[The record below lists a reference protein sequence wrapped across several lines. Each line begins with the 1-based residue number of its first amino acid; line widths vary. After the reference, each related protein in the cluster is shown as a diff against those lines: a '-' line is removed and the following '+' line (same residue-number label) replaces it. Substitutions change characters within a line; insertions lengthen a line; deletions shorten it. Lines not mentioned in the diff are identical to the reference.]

1 VGGRDAVLN
10 GRPPIRVL
18 VADDEPAL
26 LDAYRRVFAV
36 VSDTTDSGDHT
47 LADLR
52 ATLFGHARPV
62 ANRPTFA
69 VDVTYATGAE
79 EAVAAV
85 RRARDGA
92 TPFHIAFL
100 DMRMPP
106 GPDGIWAAQEIRAV
120 EPDLDIVI
128 ATAYSDVDPR
138 EIAERVPPLDK
149 VFYVQ
154 KPFHPYEV
162 RQLALALGAKSEA
175 VAKVRRLAFFD
186 GLTGL
191 PNRELFSLRLEQ
203 AIELA
208 RRQGQPLA
216 ALFLDLDNFK
226 RINDTLGHAVG
237 DQLLQIIG
245 QRLLRCVRASDVV
258 ARRAETGQGD
268 PELARFGGDEFVA
281 SLTVMRRSEDAA
293 LVARRILQSVSEP
306 VRLGDH
312 EMLVTASVGIA
323 VFPDDGGDPETLFRN
338 ADLAMYAAKRAGG
351 NVFRF
356 FSPAMTEAAMKRL
369 RVENMLR
376 RALAQGELSLWY
388 QPQLALTSN
397 EVTGMEALLRWES
410 PDLGMIPPLEFIPV
424 AEETGLIIPIG
435 EWVLRTACAQA
446 KRWHDAGNAP
456 LRMAVNVSVHQFVH
470 PGFPDLVG
478 RVLLETGL
486 DPAAL
491 ELEITESVLMKDEDH
506 AVATL
511 VALKALG
518 VSLALD
524 DFGTGYSSLGRLRTF
539 PIDRLKIDRSFVQ
552 SISADGDDKAIASA
566 VIAMAESMKLRVTA
580 EGVETGPQLDYLRRN
595 HCEEIQGYYISRP
608 LPLVAA
614 DAYLVARR
622 AASQGGPRP
631 AAGGAE
637 PPRGG

>member
-1 VGGRDAVLN
+1 MRHALGGREAVLN
-10 GRPPIRVL
+10 PRTPIRVL

-26 LDAYRRVFAV
+26 LDAYRRVFAG

-52 ATLFGHARPV
+52 ATLFGRARPM
-62 ANRPTFA
+62 ADRPTFA
-69 VDVTYATGAE
+69 VDVAYANGAE

-85 RRARDGA
+85 RSAHDGA
-92 TPFHIAFL
+92 TPFHLAFL

-120 EPDLDIVI
+120 APDLDIVI

-175 VAKVRRLAFFD
+175 VARVRRLAFFD

-226 RINDTLGHAVG
+226 RINDTLGHGVG

-258 ARRAETGQGD
+258 ARTFDEGRQGD

-281 SLTVMRRSEDAA
+281 SLTAMRKSEDAA
-293 LVARRILQSVSEP
+293 LVAQRILQSVSEP

-323 VFPDDGGDPETLFRN
+323 VFPHDGDDPETLFRN

-351 NVFRF
+351 NVFQF

-369 RVENMLR
+369 TVENMLR
-376 RALAQGELSLWY
+376 RALSQGELSLWY
-388 QPQLALTSN
+388 QPQLALTTG
-397 EVTGMEALLRWES
+397 EIMGMEALLRWES
-410 PDLGMIPPLEFIPV
+410 PELGMIPPLEFIPV
-424 AEETGLIIPIG
+424 AEETGLIISIG

-446 KRWHDAGNAP
+446 KRWHEAGNAP

-478 RVLLETGL
+478 RVLAETGL

-491 ELEITESVLMKDEDH
+491 ELEITESVLMKDEEH
-506 AVATL
+506 AVDTL

-566 VIAMAESMKLRVTA
+566 VIAMAENMKLRVTA
-580 EGVETGPQLDYLRRN
+580 EGVETGPQLEYLRRN

-608 LPLVAA
+608 LPLPAA
-614 DAYLVARR
+614 DAYLLAHRTTP
-622 AASQGGPRP
+622 QG
-631 AAGGAE
+631 
-637 PPRGG
+637 